1 MGCKSTRMNG
11 HQTVNPAILCFNV
24 SGFASHLDFDWRMNH
39 TLDEYYSYSYK
50 EKEGEMMCEKER
62 KNDRR
67 QIVVTVKETDG
78 MVRG

>member
-1 MGCKSTRMNG
+1 
-11 HQTVNPAILCFNV
+11 
-24 SGFASHLDFDWRMNH
+24 MNH
-39 TLDEYYSYSYK
+39 TLHEYYSYSYK

-78 MVRG
+78 MVRGREEKEKKRNRESRDSWNPNGSHKQ